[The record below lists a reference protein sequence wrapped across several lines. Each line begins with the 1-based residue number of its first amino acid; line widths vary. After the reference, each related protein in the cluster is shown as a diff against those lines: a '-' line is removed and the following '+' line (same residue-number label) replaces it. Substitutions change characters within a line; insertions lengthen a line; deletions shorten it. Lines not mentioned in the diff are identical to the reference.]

1 MTPIEIAYRE
11 GYKEGYKEG
20 CDDYASG
27 FTELE
32 SAIERVEDFHWNESD
47 AKANLIT
54 PFFKE
59 ATITVQ
65 NYSI

>member
-32 SAIERVEDFHWNESD
+32 SAIERAECVR
-47 AKANLIT
+47 LLRLLR
-54 PFFKE
+54 
-59 ATITVQ
+59 
-65 NYSI
+65 